1 MDSGKEK
8 ISDYLYHLP
17 QENIALEPL
26 ANRDASKLLVYQNQ
40 TISHY
45 VFNELPKLLPN
56 DGLLVFNNAKV
67 IPARIYFQKETG
79 GIIEIF
85 LLSPWQESLQN
96 ALETSHPVEWECLVG
111 GLKKWKEG
119 KIHWVHQDLI
129 LSAERKGKGKE
140 AEIIQFEWNKPE
152 INFAAILEIAGN
164 IPLPPYIN
172 RKLSVEDK
180 IRYQTVFASR
190 QGSVAAPTAGL
201 HFSDD
206 VIKRIHDKGI
216 ETCEVTLH
224 VSAGTFKPVKTELMN
239 DHQMHEETIEIDK
252 QVIYKVAKHLTEGK
266 KIIAVG
272 TTTLRTLETIY
283 WLGVASKH
291 KLQTTLSQWFP
302 SQQETETLLN
312 PAEALNQLIKQLE
325 INNLNSLEAKTGIFI
340 TPGYNSKIANELITN
355 FHQPGSTLLLLV
367 SAITNNSWRDIYS
380 EALLKGYRFLSY
392 GDACYFKNLNSTSSS
407 A

>member
-1 MDSGKEK
+1 MNPGKAK

-17 QENIALEPL
+17 DENIALEPL

-40 TISHY
+40 TISHH
-45 VFNELPKLLPN
+45 VFNELPELLPKE
-56 DGLLVFNNAKV
+56 GMLVFNNAKV
-67 IPARIYFQKETG
+67 IPARMYFEKPTG
-79 GIIEIF
+79 GVIEIF
-85 LLSPWQESLQN
+85 LLSPWQESIQLV
-96 ALETSHPVEWECLVG
+96 LEASRPVEWECLVG

-119 KIHWVHQDLI
+119 KIQWVHKDLV
-129 LSAERKGKGKE
+129 LSAERTGKGKE
-140 AEIIQFEWNKPE
+140 SEIIKFEWNKPE
-152 INFAAILEIAGN
+152 INFAGILEIAGN

-172 RKLSVEDK
+172 RQLSPEDK
-180 IRYQTVFASR
+180 IRYQTIFASR
-190 QGSVAAPTAGL
+190 EGSVAAPTAGL
-201 HFSDD
+201 HFSDN
-206 VIKRIHDKGI
+206 VLKNIKDRGN
-216 ETCEVTLH
+216 TSCEVTLH

-252 QVIYKVAKHLTEGK
+252 QVIYKVAQQLTEGK

-272 TTTLRTLETIY
+272 TTTLRTLETLY
-283 WLGVASKH
+283 WLGLASKH

-302 SQQETETLLN
+302 YQQENETLLD

-325 INNLNSLEAKTGIFI
+325 IYNLNSLEAKTSIYI
-340 TPGYNSKIANELITN
+340 TPGYNFKIASELITN

-367 SAITNNSWRDIYS
+367 SAITNDSWRPIYR

-392 GDACYFKNLNSTSSS
+392 GDACYFKNLNTNSTS